1 MALTPNITTLG
12 GRIARLM
19 IDKGYKI
26 NAMARLVDLS
36 GQGFR
41 DILSGQSAN
50 PKINVIVKLSELLQ
64 VSTDWL
70 LLGRSSAEGFS
81 GYELAEGPSE
91 YLPIPGG
98 SSPGV
103 VVPLV
108 TLRSLPRFVSSG
120 GEVPPAPERQSLTVP
135 ALLQLPQDLVAFEID
150 DNSLAPEIPQGALV
164 VASHEIEELRFLPSG
179 NIYAVLFAGR
189 LRVMK
194 MSNSVEDAS
203 ITLTGNSSKVPSIR
217 VLYADVARLWRV
229 RYTLNRI

>member
-1 MALTPNITTLG
+1 MALTPNMTTLG

-81 GYELAEGPSE
+81 GYELAEGQSE
-91 YLPIPGG
+91 YFPAPSG
-98 SSPGV
+98 SGV
-103 VVPLV
+103 VVPLI

-120 GEVPPAPERQSLTVP
+120 GELPPAAERQSLTVP
-135 ALLQLPQDLVAFEID
+135 TLLQLPPDLVAFEID
-150 DNSLAPEIPQGALV
+150 DNSLAPEVPQGAIV
-164 VASHEIEELRFLPSG
+164 VASLETEELRFLPSG
-179 NIYAVLFAGR
+179 NIHVVLFAGR
-189 LRVMK
+189 LRVMRV
-194 MSNSVEDAS
+194 SNSVDDGS
-203 ITLTGNSSKVPSIR
+203 LLLSGSNSTVPGIR
-217 VLYADVARLWRV
+217 VLYGDVVRMWRV

>member
-1 MALTPNITTLG
+1 MALTPNMTTLG

-50 PKINVIVKLSELLQ
+50 PKINVIVKLSEILQ

-81 GYELAEGPSE
+81 GYELAEGAADYFPSAGAAN
-91 YLPIPGG
+91 I
-98 SSPGV
+98 GV
-103 VVPLV
+103 VVPLI
-108 TLRSLPRFVSSG
+108 TLRLQPRFVSSG
-120 GEVPPAPERQSLTVP
+120 GELPAAAERQTLTVP
-135 ALLQLPQDLVAFEID
+135 ALLQLPNDLVAFEVD
-150 DNSLAPEIPQGALV
+150 DNGLAPQVPQGALV
-164 VASHEIEELRFLPSG
+164 VSSLETEELRFLPSG
-179 NIYAVLFAGR
+179 NIYVVLFAGR
-189 LRVMK
+189 LRIMRVT
-194 MSNSVEDAS
+194 NNADVGEL
-203 ITLTGNSSKVPSIR
+203 TLSGNGPAVPNIR
-217 VLYADVARLWRV
+217 VAYSDVTRMWRV